1 MKKVFSI
8 VMVLSALMLIFTGNT
23 NAQKKKSFSGSI
35 TFEITYGGSIDA
47 AQLAQLPKTAVMK
60 ILGNKTRLETG
71 GGVETTITD
80 GDSKTILILLDIAQM
95 GKKFA
100 IKQTKQQIDDQLKD
114 QPAPIIK
121 YIDETKEIAGFK
133 VKKAEILSISKEGND
148 TVKVVCWYT
157 EEIGSQDINFA
168 AQFRGLNGQA
178 LEYSINTPDI
188 SMTYIAKEIKKGNV
202 KATDFLQPT
211 DYEETTMD
219 KIREM
224 FGVGGEEE

>member
-133 VKKAEILSISKEGND
+133 VKKAESLSISKEGND